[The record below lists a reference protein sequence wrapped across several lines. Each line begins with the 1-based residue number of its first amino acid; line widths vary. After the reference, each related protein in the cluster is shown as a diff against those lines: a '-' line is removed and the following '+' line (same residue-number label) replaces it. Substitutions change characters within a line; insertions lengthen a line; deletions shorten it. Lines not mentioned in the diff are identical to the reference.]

1 MLPQGIMQGLDGSLE
16 KNSPS
21 LGRSALYTTKSRV
34 SRLPKYAMT
43 QLVRFFY
50 KQDTQKKA
58 KVLRP
63 IKFPFLLDMHDY
75 CTPELKKKVEAYRE
89 KKLEK
94 QREEEAAAKKAKF
107 GHNETPD
114 AAAGAA
120 AAGGDAKMDV
130 EPTAAGAPAEPMAV
144 EEDEEC
150 QATYQLTGVLTHK
163 GNSAD
168 GGHYVAWVRKDDG
181 TWFLF
186 DDARVSEVTA
196 EDIKKLY
203 GTSAMDHM
211 AYLCLYKK
219 TNLVVGS
226 ENTRYE
232 ELKTEK
238 EKKKKM

>member
-1 MLPQGIMQGLDGSLE
+1 MQQDAEECLTELLNCVNSVVKTPDGKGTADENFGITMETETKLADAEGGSEEPTIRTEKFLKLSCHIHGQSQKADGTWGGATDMLPQGIMQGLDGSLE

-120 AAGGDAKMDV
+120 AAG
-130 EPTAAGAPAEPMAV
+130 
-144 EEDEEC
+144 
-150 QATYQLTGVLTHK
+150 
-163 GNSAD
+163 N
-168 GGHYVAWVRKDDG
+168 
-181 TWFLF
+181 
-186 DDARVSEVTA
+186 
-196 EDIKKLY
+196 
-203 GTSAMDHM
+203 
-211 AYLCLYKK
+211 
-219 TNLVVGS
+219 
-226 ENTRYE
+226 
-232 ELKTEK
+232 
-238 EKKKKM
+238 